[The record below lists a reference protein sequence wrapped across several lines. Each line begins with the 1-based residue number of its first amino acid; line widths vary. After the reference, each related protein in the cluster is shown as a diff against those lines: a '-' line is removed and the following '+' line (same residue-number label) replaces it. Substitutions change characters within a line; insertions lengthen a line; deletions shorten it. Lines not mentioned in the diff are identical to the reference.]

1 LATLTGM
8 AHGEALVTEFV
19 HAALTFPAVVL
30 GALLAVVLAYWLLV
44 VVGLLDAAATMVT
57 AVALSLFAALAWF
70 AGVAGTVLLRRDDLT
85 GPVPAIGV
93 LAAVL
98 VVSALVT
105 RLLMRPLRY
114 MIPEE
119 ILPSRRDFVGRMC
132 VIRTGR
138 VDLTFGQAEVRAA
151 DGSAA
156 VIQVRQHGNQPGEE
170 ILKAGSTALIFD
182 YDADGE
188 FFWVM
193 PYDAE
198 LDPHRPVN

>member
-1 LATLTGM
+1 
-8 AHGEALVTEFV
+8 VTEFI
-19 HAALTFPAVVL
+19 HAALAFPAVVL
-30 GALLAVVLAYWLLV
+30 GVLLAIVLAYWLLI
-44 VVGLLDAAATMVT
+44 VVGLLDAAATMVP
-57 AVALSLFAALAWF
+57 AVAVSLFTALAWF
-70 AGVAGTVLLRRDDLT
+70 AGVAGTVLLRHDDLT
-85 GPVPAIGV
+85 GTVPAIGV
-93 LAAVL
+93 LAAAL
-98 VVSALVT
+98 VASALVT

-138 VDLTFGQAEVRAA
+138 VDLTFGQAVVRAA

-156 VIQVRQHGNQPGEE
+156 VIQVRQHRNQPGEE

-182 YDADGE
+182 YDADGQ

-198 LDPHRPVN
+198 LDPHRPAN

>member
-1 LATLTGM
+1 M
-8 AHGEALVTEFV
+8 TEFTR
-19 HAALTFPAVVL
+19 AALAFPAVVL
-30 GALLAVVLAYWLLV
+30 GALLAVVLVYWLLV
-44 VVGLLDAAATMVT
+44 VIGLLDAAATIVT
-57 AVALSLFAALAWF
+57 AVALSLFAVLAWF
-70 AGVAGTVLLRRDDLT
+70 AGVAGTVLLRRDDHT
-85 GPVPAIGV
+85 GTGPAIGV
-93 LAAVL
+93 LAAAL
-98 VVSALVT
+98 LASFLVT

-114 MIPEE
+114 MLPEE
-119 ILPSRRDFVGRMC
+119 VLPSRRDFVGRMC
-132 VIRTGR
+132 VIRTSR

-198 LDPHRPVN
+198 LDPHRRIN

>member
-1 LATLTGM
+1 M
-8 AHGEALVTEFV
+8 TEFL
-19 HAALTFPAVVL
+19 HAALAFPAVVL

-44 VVGLLDAAATMVT
+44 VLGVLDAAATMVT
-57 AVALSLFAALAWF
+57 AVALSLFTALAWF
-70 AGVAGTVLLRRDDLT
+70 AGVAGTVLLRRDDQT

-93 LAAVL
+93 LAAAL
-98 VVSALVT
+98 VASFLVT

-119 ILPSRRDFVGRMC
+119 VLPSRRDFVGRMC
-132 VIRTGR
+132 VIRTSR

-156 VIQVRQHGNQPGEE
+156 VIQVRQQGNQPGEE

-198 LDPHRPVN
+198 LDPHRRIN

>member
-1 LATLTGM
+1 M
-8 AHGEALVTEFV
+8 TEFI
-19 HAALTFPAVVL
+19 HAALAFP
-30 GALLAVVLAYWLLV
+30 AVVLAYWLLV

-57 AVALSLFAALAWF
+57 AVAVSLFAALAWF

-93 LAAVL
+93 LAGAL
-98 VVSALVT
+98 VASFLVT

-132 VIRTGR
+132 VIRTSR

-156 VIQVRQHGNQPGEE
+156 VIQVRRHGNQPGEE
-170 ILKAGSTALIFD
+170 ILKGGS
-182 YDADGE
+182 
-188 FFWVM
+188 
-193 PYDAE
+193 
-198 LDPHRPVN
+198 RPGRRGRQGP

>member
-1 LATLTGM
+1 M
-8 AHGEALVTEFV
+8 AEFV
-19 HAALTFPAVVL
+19 HAALAFPAVVL
-30 GALLAVVLAYWLLV
+30 GALLVVVLAYWLLV
-44 VVGLLDAAATMVT
+44 VLGLLDAAATMVM

-85 GPVPAIGV
+85 GPAPAIGV
-93 LAAVL
+93 LAAAL
-98 VVSALVT
+98 VASFPVT

-119 ILPSRRDFVGRMC
+119 VLPSRRDFVGRMC
-132 VIRTGR
+132 VIRTSR

-156 VIQVRQHGNQPGEE
+156 VIQVRRQGNQPGEE

-198 LDPHRPVN
+198 LDPHRRIN